1 VTWVESATRSFRAR
15 HDAADRD
22 DAQRVLDSLEVA
34 REELA
39 GYFPASLAGLTVVL
53 HRSRASLSLARPAVP
68 LVTSAGQGV

>member
-53 HRSRASLSLARPAVP
+53 RSQLKRLAGPSYP
-68 LVTSAGQGV
+68 TS